1 MSPVNANSI
10 ARWCGMR
17 RGKRNRPPPM
27 ATTPLRT
34 SGRPSL
40 ALDAATMRS
49 QLRHNSSPPP
59 TAYPSTAA
67 INGLV
72 GGLLNMPKPPRSGL
86 AGPPHPAPAPD
97 GISFHGRDQRLGGRL
112 AEHAETAT
120 LRRGRTLAARHRLQ
134 VGASAEGAA
143 RASDDADEQAVVRI
157 QHVHDGLHLTRGG
170 QIERVPR
177 LRAVARDDQDAAFA
191 LRREA
196 LRFAHGSL
204 TSRTR
209 SRH

>member
-59 TAYPSTAA
+59 TAYPSPAA
-67 INGLV
+67 IDGVV
-72 GGLLNMPKPPRSGL
+72 GGWVGFSCG
-86 AGPPHPAPAPD
+86 G
-97 GISFHGRDQRLGGRL
+97 GYGGLGGGFVNQ
-112 AEHAETAT
+112 ADTPT
-120 LRRGRTLAARHRLQ
+120 PRRGRTLAARHRLQ
-134 VGASAEGAA
+134 VGASAEG
-143 RASDDADEQAVVRI
+143 
-157 QHVHDGLHLTRGG
+157 
-170 QIERVPR
+170 
-177 LRAVARDDQDAAFA
+177 
-191 LRREA
+191 
-196 LRFAHGSL
+196 
-204 TSRTR
+204 
-209 SRH
+209 

>member
-67 INGLV
+67 
-72 GGLLNMPKPPRSGL
+72 
-86 AGPPHPAPAPD
+86 
-97 GISFHGRDQRLGGRL
+97 
-112 AEHAETAT
+112 
-120 LRRGRTLAARHRLQ
+120 RHRLQ

-177 LRAVARDDQDAAFA
+177 
-191 LRREA
+191 
-196 LRFAHGSL
+196 
-204 TSRTR
+204 
-209 SRH
+209 